1 MLENN
6 IGQVL
11 LRSTVAGRNGA
22 LFVIYTVHLSQTEVS
37 NINPVG
43 MLGNDL
49 HDVRVVKFGKGH
61 QPLQLFQPANSYQW
75 WPKSQLNKPQV
86 TSFRA
91 SLRA

>member
-43 MLGNDL
+43 MLYSTFNA
-49 HDVRVVKFGKGH
+49 VAAVN
-61 QPLQLFQPANSYQW
+61 AW
-75 WPKSQLNKPQV
+75 
-86 TSFRA
+86 A
-91 SLRA
+91 A